1 MKLNNSRDN
10 IANTIKEKQ
19 KFPPIK
25 INFTNKLTGSKI
37 SSDIKYIN
45 KRNSYHKK
53 NYDQLSDLDKYCIK
67 NVLKHHF
74 LFKDKSVEILNKII
88 DKIEIQYY
96 EGGTEVESV
105 DLFYIIKEGEVEL
118 ISEGSSLKKRYKSE
132 ETFGEI
138 ILIEKIEHL
147 IIFKC
152 IENTT
157 FYILKGEVFREIVQK
172 LNDSES
178 KERFLFISFV
188 PIFKNLNAIQLSNVA
203 TSMYKCEFATNQ
215 YIITEGDY
223 GKSLYI
229 IKDGNVECLSNNT
242 VVRELKSKDYFGEF
256 ALLFNEKRTLSVKA
270 TRKTICF
277 QISQGILISCLG
289 ENYRTIIL
297 RGIAKS
303 ALKKSK
309 YLKLFE
315 SEYFFN
321 KFFKNEEIL
330 TLENNVV
337 LIKGD
342 KDNNNNGKLID
353 KNIYIMISGDL
364 IQKEENKEDKTVCM
378 RGELFGDIN
387 LKENKM
393 YDNDIITK
401 GNSRILKFN
410 WDKICNE
417 LNIGIDKKKY
427 INFFIQLYHIKNIQ
441 IFKNSS
447 DLKLIDICK
456 VMNKEKFN
464 EKEIIFKEGDNGDKL
479 YLIKKGKIDCFKN
492 NKFIRQLSEGN
503 CFGETSLLKN
513 VKRSATI
520 IANTKVSVYSLT
532 RENFNLYIDKNI
544 LNYIYKKISLQD
556 NFENSLEDLY
566 FCFRLGKGKFG
577 NVSLVHNKENF
588 YAMKRVKRKEAERQV
603 ILIKY
608 FITER
613 TILLKLDHPFIMKLV
628 KTFKTEE
635 DIFYMMEF
643 INGKV
648 LGTYL
653 ESRKN
658 NNNNLNNIF
667 ETQFFLSFLFIIV
680 DYLNSKNI
688 CHRDLKPDN
697 IMLDE
702 KGYIKVIDFG
712 TAIEINNFTSTIT
725 GTPHY
730 IAPEVLIGKSYGFSC
745 DYWSIGIIGY
755 EIFYG
760 NYPFGNKATDPME
773 VYKEIIK
780 KELKLPKNNFAA
792 VNDFISLLLKK
803 KITERMCCF
812 EKIKNHDFYKD
823 FNWDDLMNF
832 KLNPPYIPKTKL
844 LNQCKTY
851 TMKYID
857 YLKIEKKKEKNY
869 NLNKK
874 IEEEENIN
882 KNKKEKYKF
891 DPSWADIF

>member
-1 MKLNNSRDN
+1 M
-10 IANTIKEKQ
+10 
-19 KFPPIK
+19 
-25 INFTNKLTGSKI
+25 

-330 TLENNVV
+330 TIMEN
-337 LIKGD
+337 
-342 KDNNNNGKLID
+342 
-353 KNIYIMISGDL
+353 
-364 IQKEENKEDKTVCM
+364 
-378 RGELFGDIN
+378 
-387 LKENKM
+387 
-393 YDNDIITK
+393 
-401 GNSRILKFN
+401 
-410 WDKICNE
+410 
-417 LNIGIDKKKY
+417 
-427 INFFIQLYHIKNIQ
+427 
-441 IFKNSS
+441 
-447 DLKLIDICK
+447 
-456 VMNKEKFN
+456 
-464 EKEIIFKEGDNGDKL
+464 
-479 YLIKKGKIDCFKN
+479 
-492 NKFIRQLSEGN
+492 
-503 CFGETSLLKN
+503 
-513 VKRSATI
+513 
-520 IANTKVSVYSLT
+520 
-532 RENFNLYIDKNI
+532 
-544 LNYIYKKISLQD
+544 
-556 NFENSLEDLY
+556 
-566 FCFRLGKGKFG
+566 
-577 NVSLVHNKENF
+577 
-588 YAMKRVKRKEAERQV
+588 
-603 ILIKY
+603 
-608 FITER
+608 
-613 TILLKLDHPFIMKLV
+613 
-628 KTFKTEE
+628 
-635 DIFYMMEF
+635 
-643 INGKV
+643 
-648 LGTYL
+648 
-653 ESRKN
+653 
-658 NNNNLNNIF
+658 
-667 ETQFFLSFLFIIV
+667 
-680 DYLNSKNI
+680 
-688 CHRDLKPDN
+688 
-697 IMLDE
+697 
-702 KGYIKVIDFG
+702 
-712 TAIEINNFTSTIT
+712 
-725 GTPHY
+725 
-730 IAPEVLIGKSYGFSC
+730 
-745 DYWSIGIIGY
+745 
-755 EIFYG
+755 
-760 NYPFGNKATDPME
+760 
-773 VYKEIIK
+773 
-780 KELKLPKNNFAA
+780 
-792 VNDFISLLLKK
+792 
-803 KITERMCCF
+803 
-812 EKIKNHDFYKD
+812 
-823 FNWDDLMNF
+823 
-832 KLNPPYIPKTKL
+832 
-844 LNQCKTY
+844 
-851 TMKYID
+851 
-857 YLKIEKKKEKNY
+857 
-869 NLNKK
+869 
-874 IEEEENIN
+874 
-882 KNKKEKYKF
+882 
-891 DPSWADIF
+891 